1 MFRNTLGSN
10 TLFKSHLNSYA
21 YAFIFI
27 TFYSIKEKYH
37 EKYSNATLK
46 WNWPTIL
53 QWWWWRAEDFFLMM
67 RNHIN
72 MAIDFPKW
80 AIYIWRSS
88 ASCYPPPSRYLC
100 QLSGLSE
107 PGSRGPPDF
116 GRSANS
122 WTIFHYLNQGPIIP
136 TTLLLA
142 PPTEFSDLP
151 TTLIIRQTGN
161 VGVLEWPRN

>member
-1 MFRNTLGSN
+1 MSKIGWLLMSSNFMAFSEYVNFKNSN
-10 TLFKSHLNSYA
+10 TIL
-21 YAFIFI
+21 
-27 TFYSIKEKYH
+27 EC
-37 EKYSNATLK
+37 
-46 WNWPTIL
+46 NWPHCVL
-53 QWWWWRAEDFFLMM
+53 AMVACRRFFLMM

-151 TTLIIRQTGN
+151 TALIIRQTGN